1 MITDERND
9 SDRPAITPQQYEVL
23 HGGGAEAA
31 EIARQR
37 LSRRR
42 FLRRSMLSIWGLSA
56 TAAVAGA
63 LYMLYPNLAGQFG
76 GDLVVGKKTDF
87 PAAVPDKFVENTAG
101 VFYEQQ
107 AKTYVVHL
115 SASSTT
121 LLHGANLSDQLD
133 SENFVKD
140 SDGSLWLALYQ
151 KCVHLGCTV
160 PFRNDCVSFKCPCH
174 GSHYNVDGEYL
185 DGPAPRSLDR
195 FALSFQ
201 GDNVVVSTGTTL
213 TPVPRPDN
221 TTRIIPVP
229 SVACA
234 AQ

>member
-1 MITDERND
+1 MAIIERND

-31 EIARQR
+31 EIAKKR

-56 TAAVAGA
+56 TAAVAGS

-76 GDLVVGKKTDF
+76 ADLNVGNKSDF
-87 PAAVPDKFVENTAG
+87 PAATPDKFVKDQAG
-101 VFYEQQ
+101 VFYRQS
-107 AKTYVVHL
+107 AKTYIMHL
-115 SASSTT
+115 AAGTPT
-121 LLHGANLSDQLD
+121 LLSGQSLSDQLD
-133 SENFVKD
+133 SESIAKD
-140 SDGSLWLALYQ
+140 SDGSYWVALYQ
-151 KCVHLGCTV
+151 RCVHLGCTV

-174 GSHYNVDGEYL
+174 GSHYNVSGEYL

-195 FALSFQ
+195 FPISFQ
-201 GDNVVVSTGTTL
+201 GNAVIVSTAA
-213 TPVPRPDN
+213 VAASVAQPDN
-221 TTRIIPVP
+221 TTRIIPIP
-229 SVACA
+229 AVACA